1 MSFDII
7 IPFLRPIEPLLA
19 DDDISEI
26 MCNPDSTCWIE
37 RDGNISRCQKN
48 AFRTGELHAGL
59 EVIANKFG
67 KQLDA
72 SHPILNV
79 RLPDGSRLSAIIPP
93 VVGPEPLLNIR
104 KFGHRNYTLNDL
116 GQCGTV
122 PKEMCKTLGDAVADR
137 ENILISGAT
146 GTGKTTLLNAL
157 ANEIPEQERIFV
169 IEDTAEIRLTK
180 PHFISSESQSNTHQ
194 QDVSFDTLLKAAL
207 RHRPDRIILGE
218 VRGAEA
224 RTLLDAMNTGHDGTL
239 TTIHASSAEG
249 ALRRLALLAQ
259 RSSGQINLNTSTGF
273 VQRASQPE
281 SQSNTHQEE
290 VSFDTL
296 LKAALRHRP
305 DRIILGE
312 VRGAEAR
319 TLLDAMNTGHDGSL
333 TTIHASSAE
342 GALRRLAVLAQR
354 VSGQMSL
361 RDAEDEVYHSIGVVA
376 HMVRNAGRRSIVSI
390 KGC

>member
-1 MSFDII
+1 MSFEII

-37 RDGNISRCQKN
+37 REGTIRPAPEHRFK
-48 AFRTGELHAGL
+48 TGELHAGL

-104 KFGHRNYTLNDL
+104 VFGRRNYSLGDL
-116 GQCGTV
+116 ERCGTI
-122 PKEMCKTLGDAVADR
+122 PPEMIGVLRAAVAER
-137 ENILISGAT
+137 RNILISGAT

-157 ANEIPEQERIFV
+157 ADEIPDEERIFV
-169 IEDTAEIRLTK
+169 IEDTAEIRLKK
-180 PHFISSESQSNTHQ
+180 PHVISSESQSNTH
-194 QDVSFDTLLKAAL
+194 K
-207 RHRPDRIILGE
+207 
-218 VRGAEA
+218 
-224 RTLLDAMNTGHDGTL
+224 
-239 TTIHASSAEG
+239 
-249 ALRRLALLAQ
+249 
-259 RSSGQINLNTSTGF
+259 
-273 VQRASQPE
+273 
-281 SQSNTHQEE
+281 EE

-312 VRGAEAR
+312 VRGVEAR
-319 TLLDAMNTGHDGSL
+319 TLLDAMNTGHDGTL
-333 TTIHASSAE
+333 TTIHASSAK
-342 GALRRLAVLAQR
+342 GALRRIAALAIRAAGQNTICHAEEEVKSSIQIVLQLTR
-354 VSGQMSL
+354 
-361 RDAEDEVYHSIGVVA
+361 EH
-376 HMVRNAGRRSIVSI
+376 GRRVISEVLQV
-390 KGC
+390 

>member
-1 MSFDII
+1 MSFEII
-7 IPFLRPIEPLLA
+7 IPFLRPIETLLG
-19 DDDISEI
+19 DDNITEI

-37 RDGNISRCQKN
+37 CEGTIRPAAEHRFK
-48 AFRTGELHAGL
+48 TGELHAGL

-104 KFGHRNYTLNDL
+104 IFGRRNYSLDDL
-116 GQCGTV
+116 DAAGTI
-122 PKEMCKTLGDAVADR
+122 PTEMLDKLRTAVAER
-137 ENILISGAT
+137 KNILISGAT

-157 ANEIPEQERIFV
+157 ASEIPDEDRIFV
-169 IEDTAEIRLTK
+169 IEDTAEIRLKK
-180 PHFISSESQSNTHQ
+180 PHVISSESQTNTY
-194 QDVSFDTLLKAAL
+194 K
-207 RHRPDRIILGE
+207 
-218 VRGAEA
+218 
-224 RTLLDAMNTGHDGTL
+224 
-239 TTIHASSAEG
+239 
-249 ALRRLALLAQ
+249 
-259 RSSGQINLNTSTGF
+259 
-273 VQRASQPE
+273 
-281 SQSNTHQEE
+281 EE

-319 TLLDAMNTGHDGSL
+319 TLLDAMNTGHEGTL

-342 GALRRLAVLAQR
+342 GALRRIAALAVRAAGNMTIQ
-354 VSGQMSL
+354 
-361 RDAEDEVYHSIGVVA
+361 DAEEEVRAAIDLVVQLA
-376 HMVRNAGRRSIVSI
+376 RENGRRMVKEVVFQEIQAD
-390 KGC
+390 